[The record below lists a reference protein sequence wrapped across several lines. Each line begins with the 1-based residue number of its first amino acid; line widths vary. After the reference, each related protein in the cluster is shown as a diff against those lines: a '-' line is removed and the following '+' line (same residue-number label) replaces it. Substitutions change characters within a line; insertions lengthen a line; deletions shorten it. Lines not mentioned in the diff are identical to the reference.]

1 MARSQRVLLCWTAT
15 LVALAVAFGLTA
27 CAGHESAAP
36 KTKPTAAPQVKP
48 TATPKAKPKPRPAA
62 RPTSRPPS
70 KGKPKHA
77 ATAPRHPARPRGAG
91 HRLPWHTNGTSL
103 VAQARGR
110 LLAIYGRPRAKHA
123 ILVLRN
129 PDGNGTPRV
138 VLVDSRRRDWVRVYL
153 PTRPNGATGWVRARG
168 VRVLRNP
175 YRLVVYVRRHRLE
188 LWK

>member
-1 MARSQRVLLCWTAT
+1 MARSQRVLLRGTAT
-15 LVALAVAFGLTA
+15 LVAVTVAFGLSA

-36 KTKPTAAPQVKP
+36 KTKPTAAPKSKP
-48 TATPKAKPKPRPAA
+48 ASTPKAKPKPKPAVRPK
-62 RPTSRPPS
+62 SRPKPS

-77 ATAPRHPARPRGAG
+77 ATPPRRPARPRGAG
-91 HRLPWHTNGTSL
+91 QRAPWHTNGTSL

-110 LLAIYGRPRAKHA
+110 RLAIYGRPRAKHA

-153 PTRPNGATGWVRARG
+153 PTRPNGATGW
-168 VRVLRNP
+168 
-175 YRLVVYVRRHRLE
+175 
-188 LWK
+188 